1 MIHSCLFNPFNNNK
15 IYFLF
20 CNNTSKPPVLFM
32 FSHYFSLIIF
42 FQKML
47 KTKQL
52 GNKLPSRSTNNL
64 KPTKPCGQ
72 SSIKA
77 FHRGLPRKKGK
88 LNKITS
94 TVTNK
99 YAFLR
104 SFGSSSIVGC
114 SEKFNIITKSFC
126 VLF

>member
-1 MIHSCLFNPFNNNK
+1 
-15 IYFLF
+15 
-20 CNNTSKPPVLFM
+20 
-32 FSHYFSLIIF
+32 
-42 FQKML
+42 ML

-72 SSIKA
+72 SSIEA
-77 FHRGLPRKKGK
+77 FHKGLPRKKGK

-114 SEKFNIITKSFC
+114 SEKFNIITKSFVSYSKLVSSSLKMK
-126 VLF
+126 VLKKKFLLMN